1 LRKSEGDFLSK
12 KEMRMKQKLQRNHV
26 MTFQVSEKE
35 RENILAQQEKIWIQ
49 HREILNKLDKIS
61 G

>member
-1 LRKSEGDFLSK
+1 
-12 KEMRMKQKLQRNHV
+12 MKQKLQRNHV

-49 HREILNKLDKIS
+49 HREILNKLDMIS